1 MAEPSASDL
10 AELVELLRAEDI
22 RAVFAETTSPRILA
36 EAVAAE
42 LGDSVRIYDLY
53 TGALGEPGSGAD
65 SYAGMMRTNANTIA
79 EALTR

>member
-1 MAEPSASDL
+1 MGEPSASDL

-22 RAVFAETTSPRILA
+22 RAIFAETTSPRTLA

-42 LGDSVRIYDLY
+42 LGDSVQIYDLY
-53 TGALGEPGSGAD
+53 TGALGPPGSGAD
-65 SYAGMMRTNANTIA
+65 TYAAMMRTNANTIA